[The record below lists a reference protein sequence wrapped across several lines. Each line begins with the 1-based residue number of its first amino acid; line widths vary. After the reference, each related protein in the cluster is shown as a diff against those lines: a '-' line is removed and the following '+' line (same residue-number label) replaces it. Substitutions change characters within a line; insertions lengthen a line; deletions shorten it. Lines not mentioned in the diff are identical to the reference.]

1 MADSKTEDHWYVQLK
16 SVQVPEADYRN
27 LSWKD
32 TIVQRL
38 KRLLAPTTSQA
49 FTVKDAYFRDEFE
62 DQVSEYGKVRNRIK
76 QLYLVYRSH
85 RLSQLNEIVTR
96 LDLPHPPAQ
105 WDDEISHE
113 GKLIPEKLTRAY
125 QVMEAVPT
133 TDHPAQT
140 ERKLSDGDIEL
151 LDQYCA
157 SIKRTRTLRSHLKDI
172 EEDLAHYSH
181 TIETQATA
189 ELTYFRGFRD
199 WCQVMVQLTGSLSN
213 SLITVSTLGAGLAY
227 STIFGATRGNVA
239 LMCYCFPFF
248 VCGFLLPVII
258 QLLLQWGACLQKEVK
273 FASQQFWT
281 IVIGIF
287 MSISS
292 LSVIAALT
300 ILNLTVFLLK
310 PDNSVPDPPSTM
322 VPGIIA
328 FSVTGSIFLLML
340 SGVLLSAI
348 AVRAFTTL
356 KGVRAVVSA
365 MYGSVG
371 GHADA
376 LKVWLPV

>member
-1 MADSKTEDHWYVQLK
+1 
-16 SVQVPEADYRN
+16 
-27 LSWKD
+27 
-32 TIVQRL
+32 
-38 KRLLAPTTSQA
+38 
-49 FTVKDAYFRDEFE
+49 
-62 DQVSEYGKVRNRIK
+62 
-76 QLYLVYRSH
+76 
-85 RLSQLNEIVTR
+85 
-96 LDLPHPPAQ
+96 
-105 WDDEISHE
+105 
-113 GKLIPEKLTRAY
+113 
-125 QVMEAVPT
+125 
-133 TDHPAQT
+133 
-140 ERKLSDGDIEL
+140 
-151 LDQYCA
+151 
-157 SIKRTRTLRSHLKDI
+157 
-172 EEDLAHYSH
+172 
-181 TIETQATA
+181 
-189 ELTYFRGFRD
+189 
-199 WCQVMVQLTGSLSN
+199 
-213 SLITVSTLGAGLAY
+213 
-227 STIFGATRGNVA
+227 
-239 LMCYCFPFF
+239 
-248 VCGFLLPVII
+248 
-258 QLLLQWGACLQKEVK
+258 
-273 FASQQFWT
+273 
-281 IVIGIF
+281 

>member
-1 MADSKTEDHWYVQLK
+1 MADSKPEAHWYVQLR
-16 SVQVPEADYRN
+16 SVKVPEADYQPPVE
-27 LSWKD
+27 LLV
-32 TIVQRL
+32 VQRL
-38 KRLLAPTTSQA
+38 KRLLAPTTSRA
-49 FTVKDAYFRDEFE
+49 FTVKDAYFKDEFE

-125 QVMEAVPT
+125 Q
-133 TDHPAQT
+133 
-140 ERKLSDGDIEL
+140 LSDRDIEL

-227 STIFGATRGNVA
+227 STIFGCATRGNVA

-248 VCGFLLPVII
+248 VVAFSCPSSYNSCCNGALVYKKKSNSPVSNS
-258 QLLLQWGACLQKEVK
+258 GP
-273 FASQQFWT
+273 S
-281 IVIGIF
+281 IF

-310 PDNSVPDPPSTM
+310 PDDSVPDPPSTM

-365 MYGSVG
+365 MYGSV
-371 GHADA
+371 ADMRMR
-376 LKVWLPV
+376 